1 MTSATQSILPKST
14 PILLTGAT
22 GFTGSYIARTLIA
35 QGYTS
40 LTAIK
45 RATSKMSLVQEVADQ
60 INWIEASLEDLAILE
75 DTMQKVDV
83 VIHAAA
89 IVNFK
94 SKDKQAVYNC
104 NVNMVRDL
112 VNIALRCN
120 IKKFIHFSSIAAMGR
135 AGDGVAVD
143 EETEWT
149 ESPLNSDYGKSK
161 YLGELEVWRAS
172 AEGLPVVILNPS
184 LIMGAGFWNNTT
196 PAIYKEVERGHNYY
210 PLGSNGMVDVR
221 DVAQAAIL
229 SLNPEIENQRFL
241 LNAENIS
248 YKKMFTTIAENINAT
263 IPTKP
268 LTKILHRLMTSG
280 TRLLEKLPIH
290 LPFSSQQLQV
300 LNAISNYDGSKAEKI
315 LGLKYRPTET
325 TLIETAIAFNQSRQS
340 KTPHATL
347 NL

>member
-1 MTSATQSILPKST
+1 LEKST
-14 PILLTGAT
+14 KILLTGAT
-22 GFTGSYIARTLIA
+22 GFTGSYIARSLIA
-35 QGYTS
+35 QGYTQ
-40 LTAIK
+40 LIAIK
-45 RATSKMSLVQEVADQ
+45 RSSSQMSLVEEVANE
-60 INWIEASLEDLAILE
+60 ITWVEAGLEDLDVLE
-75 DTMQKVDV
+75 ETMEQVDV

-94 SKDKQAVYNC
+94 GKDKAAVYHC
-104 NVNMVRDL
+104 NVNMVKDL
-112 VNIALRCN
+112 VNIALRTG

-143 EETEWT
+143 EKTEWQ

-184 LIMGAGFWNNTT
+184 LIMGAGYWHNTT
-196 PAIYKEVERGHNYY
+196 PSIYKEVERGHRYY
-210 PLGSNGMVDVR
+210 PMGSNGMVDVR

-229 SLNPEIENQRFL
+229 ALNNNIVNERFL

-248 YKKMFTTIAENINAT
+248 YQKMFTTIAENIDAT

-268 LTKILHRLMTSG
+268 LTNSLHWLMTSG
-280 TRLLEKLPIH
+280 TRLLEKLPFS

-300 LNAISNYDGSKAEKI
+300 LNAISNYNGTKAETT
-315 LGLKYRPTET
+315 LGLTYRPIMD
-325 TLIETAIAFNQSRQS
+325 TLIETAQAFNKSRDEGS
-340 KTPHATL
+340 EFGVLAI
-347 NL
+347 